1 MTKELI
7 SALRSGVV
15 RLAFF
20 NDSEQVGSGSGF
32 LSNGFLV
39 TCSHIIR
46 RYPFDAVEIT
56 FGDQT
61 STPITPI
68 RYATD
73 NLYQCIINESL
84 ESEYDYAILKIDEPE
99 LQDRYQF
106 PIKYMKG
113 EIVGE
118 QVLFFGF
125 PFGSQ
130 HLTSH
135 VGYISADF
143 WSNKIHIFQIDG
155 SINPG
160 NSGGPLVHIGSGAA
174 VGMVTRTQTGLEKDF
189 DDLITAISNNVKA
202 LEQSGR
208 GARMTIGGID
218 PIQATKVT
226 MGILAKLSANLK
238 RSANVGIGYAFSS
251 EHILKTGSLREE

>member
-7 SALRSGVV
+7 TVVRSGVV

-20 NDSEQVGSGSGF
+20 KDREQVGSGSGF
-32 LSNGFLV
+32 LSNGFLLS
-39 TCSHIIR
+39 CSHIMR

-56 FGDQT
+56 FGDQET
-61 STPITPI
+61 SPITPI
-68 RYATD
+68 RYSAET
-73 NLYQCIINESL
+73 LFSSIISESL
-84 ESEYDYAILKIDEPE
+84 ESEYDYAILKTDEPE
-99 LQDRYQF
+99 LKDRFQF
-106 PIKYMKG
+106 PIRHMKG

-143 WSNKIHIFQIDG
+143 RENKIHIFQIDG

-160 NSGGPLVHIGSGAA
+160 NSGGPLISIGSGAA
-174 VGMVTRTQTGLEKDF
+174 IGIVTRTQTGLEKDF
-189 DDLITAISNNVKA
+189 DDLIKAVKENVKV
-202 LEQSGR
+202 LEQSR
-208 GARMTIGGID
+208 GGSIIIAGID
-218 PIQATKVT
+218 PIQATKAT
-226 MGILAKLSANLK
+226 MGILAKLSINLK

-251 EHILKTGSLREE
+251 EHILKTGLLKEE

>member
-39 TCSHIIR
+39 TCSHIMR

-56 FGDQT
+56 FGDQN

-73 NLYQCIINESL
+73 NLYQCITNESP

-99 LQDRYQF
+99 LQGRYQF

-135 VGYISADF
+135 FGYISADF

-218 PIQATKVT
+218 PIQATTVT

>member
-7 SALRSGVV
+7 TALRSGVV

-20 NDSEQVGSGSGF
+20 NDSKQVGSGSGF

-46 RYPFDAVEIT
+46 RYPFDAVEIS
-56 FGDQT
+56 FGDQD

-68 RYATD
+68 RYTTD

-84 ESEYDYAILKIDEPE
+84 ESQYDYAILKFDEPE
-99 LQDRYQF
+99 LQGRYQF
-106 PIKYMKG
+106 PIKHMKG